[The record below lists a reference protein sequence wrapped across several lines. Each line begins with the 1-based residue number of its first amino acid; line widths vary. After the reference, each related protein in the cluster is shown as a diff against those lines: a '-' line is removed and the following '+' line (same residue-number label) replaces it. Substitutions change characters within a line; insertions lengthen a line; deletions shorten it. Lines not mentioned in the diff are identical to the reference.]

1 MKKIFSLSLLL
12 LAFISLESCISI
24 KSTSKKKSAAAAQAA
39 KKPDPK
45 PKKGDIQ
52 PYADVITKE
61 AQSDEGL
68 FTVHKIDDS
77 FFYEIPDILFEKE
90 MLMVTRISKTASGLG
105 FGGGKQNTQVLRW
118 QKKDKKVVL
127 RVVSYEVFAADS
139 LPVHEAVV
147 NSNFEPVLYTFPIKA
162 FSVDSTATV
171 IEVTDLF

>member
-12 LAFISLESCISI
+12 LAFISFESCISI

-90 MLMVTRISKTASGLG
+90 MLI
-105 FGGGKQNTQVLRW
+105 
-118 QKKDKKVVL
+118 
-127 RVVSYEVFAADS
+127 RV
-139 LPVHEAVV
+139 
-147 NSNFEPVLYTFPIKA
+147 
-162 FSVDSTATV
+162 
-171 IEVTDLF
+171 